1 MSEVLTINTEQPEI
15 KVVETVEELQ
25 NLSTTLK
32 NLHVPQRLEG
42 ESFDDYVKRRQLSN
56 MNIKYNRKNGKMFWD
71 SREKGTYVKA
81 KHEQSLAIA

>member
-32 NLHVPQRLEG
+32 HLHVPQRLEG
-42 ESFDDYVKRRQLSN
+42 ESFDDYVKRRELSK
-56 MNIKYNRKNGKMFWD
+56 MNIKYNRKNGKMFWN
-71 SREKGTYVKA
+71 SSEKGTYVKA
-81 KHEQSLAIA
+81 KHELANA

>member
-1 MSEVLTINTEQPEI
+1 MSEVLTINTEQPQM

-42 ESFDDYVKRRQLSN
+42 ESFDDYVKRRELSN
-56 MNIKYNRKNGKMFWD
+56 MNNKYNRKNGKMFWN
-71 SREKGTYVKA
+71 SREQGTYVKA

>member
-42 ESFDDYVKRRQLSN
+42 ESFDDYVKRRELSK
-56 MNIKYNRKNGKMFWD
+56 MNTKYNRKNGKMFWN
-71 SREKGTYVKA
+71 SKEQGTYVKA
-81 KHEQSLAIA
+81 KHELANA

>member
-1 MSEVLTINTEQPEI
+1 MSEVLTIDTEAQQPQI
-15 KVVETVEELQ
+15 QTVQTVEELQ

-42 ESFDDYVKRRQLSN
+42 ESFDDYVKRRELSN
-56 MNIKYNRKNGKMFWD
+56 MNNKYNRKNGKMFWN

-81 KHEQSLAIA
+81 KNEPVNA

>member
-1 MSEVLTINTEQPEI
+1 MNEVLTINTERPQVEVI
-15 KVVETVEELQ
+15 ETVEELQ

-42 ESFDDYVKRRQLSN
+42 ESFDDYVKRRELSN
-56 MNIKYNRKNGKMFWD
+56 MNNKYNRKNGKMFWN

-81 KHEQSLAIA
+81 KNEPVNA